1 MRLDPP
7 HPALETFCRC
17 PAGGVVPPL
26 RAGWALG
33 TASAGT
39 YPPQVL
45 ARPAMDPRPSPPR
58 PARLVLWASVAA
70 VCALSSYGARAQGGV
85 VTGAEAYERGD
96 YETAEVLL
104 LRALG
109 EDSLAVGGRP
119 ARSAGYWLGAVYEAR
134 GDSARARE
142 TWLAG
147 LRRRARRG
155 VLDVPAADAF
165 VRSVFAGREGASYVA
180 AETAYL
186 HLLRAWS
193 PALGDDDREVVEGHV
208 AQALLVVPRADR
220 PALDGRAD
228 MGTALAARWAAE
240 DPLPASALNERVVEH
255 LERVADARRRYPGR
269 GPTGLDDR
277 GDVYVRLGAPTRSR
291 SIDFYTPELVR
302 RVQELRRSTGNDLL
316 VEPSDF
322 ADNEVWVYEGAGV
335 EGDTYSFLF
344 VGEGRDYRVGQ
355 TVDLIPSRL
364 RVGFDRNTGRGGAKA
379 DIVMEALRTIYR
391 QLSTESMS
399 FGERYGDVEG
409 YLSEMEMLRS
419 RTASKNRA
427 RSFGRQGD
435 NITSRSDYSAAAQ
448 ASGTGDPSGGRPPDL
463 AVRSA
468 LETARREDEVI
479 RAQREAGL
487 PAQRSRV
494 LDRIEPFPVSVRF
507 SRFLDADGA
516 TRLDVDWAALP
527 GALALGADAR
537 AAVRALG
544 LGDHHDAV
552 VRASLVRRPG
562 GAGRRVEHVEF
573 VSVLEADAGYPEAS
587 RAYTVAT
594 REEGGALDVAVQWDQ
609 YVARLLP
616 DSIALGPRARV
627 AVVRVEAPAPL
638 RADGLEVSD
647 LRPLRTA
654 DREPYPY
661 DRVVAGEPVSVYFEV
676 YGLEPFGGRFTVEY
690 EVTQRQRGSIFRRD
704 REETSGGRL
713 VSRVQDGR
721 AEEYLILD
729 TSRWAEADEVDVTV
743 RVTAG
748 PSGRVER
755 TVRFEVA
762 ETLATAAR

>member
-1 MRLDPP
+1 MVHR
-7 HPALETFCRC
+7 
-17 PAGGVVPPL
+17 PL
-26 RAGWALG
+26 
-33 TASAGT
+33 
-39 YPPQVL
+39 
-45 ARPAMDPRPSPPR
+45 PPR
-58 PARLVLWASVAA
+58 PACLVLWAAA
-70 VCALSSYGARAQGGV
+70 VCVAAAPSPRAQGGV
-85 VTGAEAYERGD
+85 VGGGVAEGGVAEGGVAEGVEAYEGGEWAR
-96 YETAEVLL
+96 AEGLL
-104 LRALG
+104 LGALG
-109 EDSLAVGGRP
+109 RDSLAVGGRP
-119 ARSAGYWLGAVYEAR
+119 ARSAAYWLGATYEAR
-134 GDSARARE
+134 GDSARARAA
-142 TWLAG
+142 WLAG
-147 LRRRARRG
+147 VRRRARQG

-165 VRSVFAGREGASYVA
+165 VRSVFAGGDAPSYVA
-180 AETAYL
+180 AETAYY

-193 PALGDDDREVVEGHV
+193 PALDGGDRALVEAHV
-208 AQALLVVPRADR
+208 AQALLVVPQGDR
-220 PALDGRAD
+220 PALDGRTD
-228 MGTALAARWAAE
+228 LGTALAARWAAE
-240 DPLPASALNERVVEH
+240 DPLPASDLNERVVEH
-255 LERVADARRRYPGR
+255 LERVAEARRRYPGR

-322 ADNEVWVYEGAGV
+322 ADNEVWVYEGAGRA
-335 EGDTYSFLF
+335 GDTHSFLF
-344 VGEGRDYRVGQ
+344 IGEGGRYRIGQ

-364 RVGFDRNTGRGGAKA
+364 RGGFDRNTGRGGAKA

-399 FGERYGDVEG
+399 FGQRYGDVEG

-435 NITSRSDYSAAAQ
+435 NITSRSDYSAVAQ
-448 ASGTGDPSGGRPPDL
+448 ASGTGDATGGTPPDI

-479 RAQREAGL
+479 RAQREADL
-487 PAQRSRV
+487 PAQRSGV
-494 LDRIEPFPVSVRF
+494 LDRIEPFPVSARF
-507 SRFLDADGA
+507 TRFLDGDGS
-516 TRLDVDWAALP
+516 TRLEIDWAALP

-544 LGDHHDAV
+544 LGDYRDAV

-562 GAGRRVEHVEF
+562 GAGRRVERAEF
-573 VSVLEADAGYPEAS
+573 VTVPEADAGYADLGEAHTLT
-587 RAYTVAT
+587 A

-609 YVARLLP
+609 YVAVLAP
-616 DSIALGPRARV
+616 DSVALGPRARV
-627 AVVRVEAPAPL
+627 AVVRVETPAPL

-748 PSGRVER
+748 PTGRVER

-762 ETLATAAR
+762 ETLAAASR